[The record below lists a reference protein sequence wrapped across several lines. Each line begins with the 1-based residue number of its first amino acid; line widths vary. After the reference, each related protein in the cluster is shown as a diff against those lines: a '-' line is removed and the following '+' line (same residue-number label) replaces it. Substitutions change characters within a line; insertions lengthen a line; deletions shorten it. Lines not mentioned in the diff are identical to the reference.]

1 MARERKKRKSPS
13 GDRDEAD
20 QKQTET
26 VVVDQS
32 ISVAGRPLPK
42 APVKVNKNGTKND
55 DGSGGMDDIGASI
68 VLFYQYKEPVWTE
81 TEFQRALKLFLSIGR
96 RYFMTGRGRIA
107 PEGVNCTLT
116 GPSAVSVRGFCQAL
130 RDEWGVVYGNEGS
143 GGDSSNDN
151 NFTGDKDLFQAT
163 DFKITDGLPQSQKFK
178 SLSIR
183 KTDEL
188 VAYGLEGDKA
198 PSIEK
203 FGGEHLTAVNYHEAL
218 KDKDTVVIDVRNA
231 YETAIG
237 TIVPPKGGATLL
249 DPKLRNSREWPK
261 WLASEETQKKLNG
274 KKILTFCTG
283 GIRCERA
290 TALINQMAIVSKSES
305 ASDAASNHQGSDEIK
320 PSDDGSTDNNN
331 TEGNAA
337 NNNNNNNTKNDA
349 ETSFQPNGV
358 YHMRGGIERYLKTY
372 PQGGFWS
379 GKNYLFD
386 KRMEQL
392 PELKN
397 SSKVEDE
404 VAATLNAKCC
414 LCRKPWTTYRG
425 QHKCGQVQ
433 CGVPVLV
440 CDACHVSLASTSNNA
455 SSDINNSQLLRCE
468 LCREGYRAPQGN
480 PDLVAMRKRAEKL
493 APSSEIASQIET
505 AAPKSERPP
514 LKVVSDRLFLNRLPL
529 TTKKSDIEEWLQTEI
544 RQLHWITDQNTGAFY
559 GSCIVRVDVFSKVL
573 LAIKKHAR
581 ARGSGTTTTTTRVA
595 NKIDENAAGGPLRE
609 FLGAFPGTAHH
620 DGPERKTRPSNRRRR
635 KQHQQP
641 KIFRVL
647 AKPNETWPPPDHKD
661 AEYPPLF
668 SFHHP
673 SESGNF
679 GG

>member
-1 MARERKKRKSPS
+1 MARESKKRKTSN
-13 GDRDEAD
+13 GDKDEDDSVQRQTVLAD
-20 QKQTET
+20 Q
-26 VVVDQS
+26 S
-32 ISVAGRPLPK
+32 LSVAGRPLPAATNK
-42 APVKVNKNGTKND
+42 ATENAVD
-55 DGSGGMDDIGASI
+55 GASI
-68 VLFYQYKEPVWTE
+68 VLFYQYKEPAWTE
-81 TEFQRALKLFLSIGR
+81 QEFQRALKLILSIGHR
-96 RYFMTGRGRIA
+96 FSMTGRGRIA
-107 PEGVNCTLT
+107 AEGVNCTIT
-116 GPSAVSVRGFCQAL
+116 GPSAAKVRGFCQAL
-130 RDEWGVVYGNEGS
+130 RDEWGVVDTVGNASENNKNNNNKNTK
-143 GGDSSNDN
+143 GDR
-151 NFTGDKDLFQAT
+151 DLFKAT

-183 KTDEL
+183 KTNEL
-188 VAYGLEGDKA
+188 VAYGLEGEKA

-203 FGGEHLTAVNYHEAL
+203 FGGEHLNAVNYHEAL

-290 TALINQMAIVSKSES
+290 TALINQMATVSKPES
-305 ASDAASNHQGSDEIK
+305 SSTSVSNEKKPLGSKIDDSNKTKSNASNQINASGDKNAK
-320 PSDDGSTDNNN
+320 P
-331 TEGNAA
+331 
-337 NNNNNNNTKNDA
+337 
-349 ETSFQPNGV
+349 FQPNGV

-392 PELKN
+392 PELKD

-404 VAATLNAKCC
+404 VVTTLNAKCC

-425 QHKCGQVQ
+425 QHKCGQIQ

-440 CDACHVSLASTSNNA
+440 CDACHVSLASSSSN
-455 SSDINNSQLLRCE
+455 SSIHQPQLMCE

-480 PDLVAMRKRAEKL
+480 PDLVAMRRQAEKL
-493 APSSEIASQIET
+493 QQALTEERGTPLAKTIAKTTKAI
-505 AAPKSERPP
+505 PKGPP

-529 TTKKSDIEEWLQTEI
+529 TTRKSEIEEWLQTPI
-544 RQLHWITDQNTGAFY
+544 RQLHWVTDKGTGAFY
-559 GSCIVRVDVFSKVL
+559 GSCIVRIDVFSKVL
-573 LAIKKHAR
+573 LAIKKHSTKSTLTKPKPLLLLSHKTDENASGGPVR
-581 ARGSGTTTTTTRVA
+581 ESLGPFPGTTTSVA
-595 NKIDENAAGGPLRE
+595 NRRGG
-609 FLGAFPGTAHH
+609 T
-620 DGPERKTRPSNRRRR
+620 KSNNKRQRQRTSTNQQPHWNT
-635 KQHQQP
+635 KQQQQP

-647 AKPNETWPPPDHKD
+647 ACPSEAWPPPNHNDS
-661 AEYPPLF
+661 EYPPLG
-668 SFHHP
+668 SMQ
-673 SESGNF
+673 
-679 GG
+679 

>member
-1 MARERKKRKSPS
+1 MAREIKKRKTSNE
-13 GDRDEAD
+13 DEDDSVQRQTVLAD
-20 QKQTET
+20 Q
-26 VVVDQS
+26 S
-32 ISVAGRPLPK
+32 LSVAGRPLPAATNNANANADK
-42 APVKVNKNGTKND
+42 
-55 DGSGGMDDIGASI
+55 GASI

-81 TEFQRALKLFLSIGR
+81 QEFQRALKLILSIGHR
-96 RYFMTGRGRIA
+96 FSMTGRGRIA

-116 GPSAVSVRGFCQAL
+116 GPSAAKVREFCQAL
-130 RDEWGVVYGNEGS
+130 RDEWGVVDRVGTTSKNNKNKNNKDSHERKM
-143 GGDSSNDN
+143 GDR
-151 NFTGDKDLFQAT
+151 DLFKAT

-183 KTDEL
+183 KTNEL
-188 VAYGLEGDKA
+188 VAYGLEGEKA

-203 FGGEHLTAVNYHEAL
+203 FGGEHLNAINYHEAL

-290 TALINQMAIVSKSES
+290 TALINQMATVSKPESSS
-305 ASDAASNHQGSDEIK
+305 ASASAETK
-320 PSDDGSTDNNN
+320 PSGSKNDGSNKAKS
-331 TEGNAA
+331 NAFNEIDA
-337 NNNNNNNTKNDA
+337 SGDKNA
-349 ETSFQPNGV
+349 KPFQPNGV
-358 YHMRGGIERYLKTY
+358 YHIRGGIERYLKTY

-392 PELKN
+392 PELKD

-404 VAATLNAKCC
+404 VVTTLNAKCC

-425 QHKCGQVQ
+425 KHKCDQIQ

-440 CDACHVSLASTSNNA
+440 CDACHVSLTSNN
-455 SSDINNSQLLRCE
+455 SNSQQPQLMCE

-493 APSSEIASQIET
+493 QEVAASNQAITKKRGTPLAETIAKKT
-505 AAPKSERPP
+505 TPKGPP
-514 LKVVSDRLFLNRLPL
+514 LKAVSDRLFLNRLPL
-529 TTKKSDIEEWLQTEI
+529 TTRKSEIEEWLQTPI
-544 RQLHWITDQNTGAFY
+544 RQFHWVTDKGTGAFY
-559 GSCIVRVDVFSKVL
+559 GSCIVRIDVFSKVL
-573 LAIKKHAR
+573 LAIKKHSTKATSGTLTTKPLLLLAR
-581 ARGSGTTTTTTRVA
+581 KSDENASGGPVRELLGPFPGTTTLVA
-595 NKIDENAAGGPLRE
+595 NRRSGNNNKRQRQ
-609 FLGAFPGTAHH
+609 
-620 DGPERKTRPSNRRRR
+620 RKNTNQQPHWN
-635 KQHQQP
+635 KQQQQP

-647 AKPNETWPPPDHKD
+647 ACPGEAWPPPNHNDS
-661 AEYPPLF
+661 EYPPL
-668 SFHHP
+668 
-673 SESGNF
+673 GRIQ
-679 GG
+679 

>member
-1 MARERKKRKSPS
+1 VIEHLQRIFHYTYNTGTMAREIKKRKTSN
-13 GDRDEAD
+13 RDDDESVQRQTVLAD
-20 QKQTET
+20 Q
-26 VVVDQS
+26 S
-32 ISVAGRPLPK
+32 LSVAGRPLP
-42 APVKVNKNGTKND
+42 AAQNANANA
-55 DGSGGMDDIGASI
+55 GGGASI

-81 TEFQRALKLFLSIGR
+81 QEFQRALKLILSIGHR
-96 RYFMTGRGRIA
+96 FSMTGRGRIA

-116 GPSAVSVRGFCQAL
+116 GPTAAKIRGFCQAL
-130 RDEWGVVYGNEGS
+130 RDEWGVVGTVGNTSDNKNKNKDNHEGKK
-143 GGDSSNDN
+143 GDR
-151 NFTGDKDLFQAT
+151 DLFKAT

-183 KTDEL
+183 KTNEL
-188 VAYGLEGDKA
+188 VAYGLEGEKA

-203 FGGEHLTAVNYHEAL
+203 FGGEHLNAVNYHEAL

-290 TALINQMAIVSKSES
+290 TALINQMATVSKPESSS
-305 ASDAASNHQGSDEIK
+305 ASAKTKSSGSKDDGNKTKSNAFNEK
-320 PSDDGSTDNNN
+320 NASDDK
-331 TEGNAA
+331 NA
-337 NNNNNNNTKNDA
+337 K
-349 ETSFQPNGV
+349 SFQPNGV

-392 PELKN
+392 PELKD

-404 VAATLNAKCC
+404 VATTLNAKCC

-425 QHKCGQVQ
+425 QHKCGQIQ

-440 CDACHVSLASTSNNA
+440 CDTCHVSLTSNN
-455 SSDINNSQLLRCE
+455 SHQQQLMCE

-493 APSSEIASQIET
+493 KEGAANQALTEAPSAET
-505 AAPKSERPP
+505 ISKKIKAPPKGPP
-514 LKVVSDRLFLNRLPL
+514 LKAVSDRLFLNRLPL
-529 TTKKSDIEEWLQTEI
+529 TTRKSEIEEWLRTPI
-544 RQLHWITDQNTGAFY
+544 RQLHWVTDKGTGAFY
-559 GSCIVRVDVFSKVL
+559 GSCIVRIDVFSEVL
-573 LAIKKHAR
+573 LAIKKHTKA
-581 ARGSGTTTTTTRVA
+581 SGILTKPLLLVTHT
-595 NKIDENAAGGPLRE
+595 NDENASGGPVRE
-609 FLGAFPGTAHH
+609 SLGPFPGTTSTA
-620 DGPERKTRPSNRRRR
+620 NRRGSNKRQR
-635 KQHQQP
+635 TKQHWKQQQQQQQQQQP

-647 AKPNETWPPPDHKD
+647 ARPGEAWPPPNHNGS
-661 AEYPPLF
+661 EYPPL
-668 SFHHP
+668 
-673 SESGNF
+673 GRIQ
-679 GG
+679 